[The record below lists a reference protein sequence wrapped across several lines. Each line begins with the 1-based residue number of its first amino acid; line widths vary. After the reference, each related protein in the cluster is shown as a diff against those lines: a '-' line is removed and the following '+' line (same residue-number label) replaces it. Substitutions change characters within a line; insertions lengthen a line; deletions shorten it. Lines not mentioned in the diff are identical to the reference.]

1 MPLGR
6 AFLAAP
12 GIALMAMAGAYA
24 VQRGVADD
32 LAFAASVEMGTWIAS
47 RSQPGEA
54 TWNWVRQDLERA
66 VEVMDDPVSR
76 ELLGVLLAM
85 RSGHPDLT
93 DAAGQHFRAALIARP
108 TSGYTWANLAEVLYQ
123 QGHTQTE
130 FESALR
136 RAAEFGPAEPEVQR
150 TVANLGLAVF
160 EEVSGETRRAID
172 RMVGAGLRRN
182 PPEMLQISGRRG
194 RLDVACRHAQ
204 GIQSGAHQTWLQL
217 CQSREATQ

>member
-1 MPLGR
+1 MSFRR
-6 AFLAAP
+6 ALFAVPA
-12 GIALMAMAGAYA
+12 IALMSAASVYA

-32 LAFAASVEMGTWIAS
+32 LAFDSSVEMSTWMAS

-54 TWNWVRQDLERA
+54 TWNWVREDLERA
-66 VEVMDDPVSR
+66 VLMIGDPVSR

-85 RSGHPDLT
+85 RSERPDLT
-93 DAAGQHFRAALIARP
+93 DAAGEHFRAALIARP

-123 QGHTQTE
+123 QGQTDGP
-130 FESALR
+130 FEAALR
-136 RAAEFGPAEPEVQR
+136 RAAEFGPSEPEVQR

-160 EEVSGETRRAID
+160 EQVTGETRTAID
-172 RMVGAGLRRN
+172 RMVGVGLRRN
-182 PPEMLQISGRRG
+182 PPEMLRISGRRG

-217 CQSREATQ
+217 CQSREATS